1 MTPARPLL
9 LLSLLAAVIAG
20 AVTVPGPGESKL
32 IRQRIDDLLLR
43 RRNPA
48 PLPVDPPSPFVVLAN
63 PGAALLPAATEPTPA
78 PRLAEAPPGNAE
90 QLARLAS
97 RLRITGLIRLKDQ
110 LHVIINDSP
119 WREGDYIAVESGS
132 GLLQLQVLRIQT
144 GQLTLRLQDAELVMR
159 F

>member
-9 LLSLLAAVIAG
+9 LLALLAASIAG
-20 AVTVPGPGESKL
+20 AVTVPGAGESRL
-32 IRQRIDDLLLR
+32 IRQRIDELLLR

-48 PLPVDPPSPFVVLAN
+48 PLPMDPPSPFVVLAN
-63 PGAALLPAATEPTPA
+63 PGAALAPAATEPA
-78 PRLAEAPPGNAE
+78 PRRVEAPPGNAE

-97 RLRITGLIRLKDQ
+97 RLRITGLIRIKEQ

-119 WREGDYIAVESGS
+119 WKEGDYIAVESGT
-132 GLLQLQVLRIQT
+132 GLLQLQVLRVQA
-144 GQLTLRLQDAELVMR
+144 GQLTLRLEDAELVMR

>member
-1 MTPARPLL
+1 MSMTRPIVVIA
-9 LLSLLAAVIAG
+9 LLATGIAG
-20 AVTVPGPGESKL
+20 AVIVPDVSESRL
-32 IRQRIDDLLLR
+32 VRQRIDELLLR

-48 PLPVDPPSPFVVLAN
+48 PLPVDPPSPFIVLAN
-63 PGAALLPAATEPTPA
+63 PAGGLAPA
-78 PRLAEAPPGNAE
+78 PSEPPPVVRQPEAPPGNAE

-119 WREGDYIAVESGS
+119 WKEGDYIALESGT
-132 GLLQLQVLRIQT
+132 GLLQLQVLRVQA
-144 GQLTLRLQDAELVMR
+144 GQLTMRLGEAELVMR

>member
-9 LLSLLAAVIAG
+9 LLALLAASIAG
-20 AVTVPGPGESKL
+20 AVTVPSVGESRL
-32 IRQRIDDLLLR
+32 IRQRIDELLLR

-63 PGAALLPAATEPTPA
+63 PAGALTPAAAEPPPVRRVET
-78 PRLAEAPPGNAE
+78 PGNAE

-97 RLRITGLIRLKDQ
+97 RLRITGLIRIKDQ

-119 WREGDYIAVESGS
+119 WKDGDYIALETGT
-132 GLLQLQVLRIQT
+132 GLLQLQILRVQA
-144 GQLTLRLQDAELVMR
+144 GQLTMRLGEAELVMR

>member
-1 MTPARPLL
+1 MTSLRPLL
-9 LLSLLAAVIAG
+9 LLSLFAAGIAG
-20 AVTVPGPGESKL
+20 AVTVPGTGESRL
-32 IRQRIDDLLLR
+32 IRQRIDELLLR

-48 PLPVDPPSPFVVLAN
+48 PLPVEPPSPFGVLAN
-63 PGAALLPAATEPTPA
+63 PAAALASAPAEPP
-78 PRLAEAPPGNAE
+78 PVRRAETPGNAE

-97 RLRITGLIRLKDQ
+97 RLRITGLIRIKDQ

-119 WREGDYIAVESGS
+119 WKEGDYIAMESGT
-132 GLLQLQVLRIQT
+132 GLLQLQVLRIQA

>member
-1 MTPARPLL
+1 MTPARPFILL
-9 LLSLLAAVIAG
+9 ALLAASIAG
-20 AVTVPGPGESKL
+20 AVTVPGVGESRL
-32 IRQRIDDLLLR
+32 IRQRIDELLLR

-63 PGAALLPAATEPTPA
+63 PGAALKPAEPPPVRRVET
-78 PRLAEAPPGNAE
+78 PGNAE

-97 RLRITGLIRLKDQ
+97 RLRITGLIRIKDQ

-119 WREGDYIAVESGS
+119 WREGDYIAMESGT
-132 GLLQLQVLRIQT
+132 GLLQLQVTRIQA

>member
-9 LLSLLAAVIAG
+9 LLALLAASIAG
-20 AVTVPGPGESKL
+20 AVTVPGVGESKL
-32 IRQRIDDLLLR
+32 IRQRIDELLLR

-48 PLPVDPPSPFVVLAN
+48 PLPMDPPSPFVVLAN
-63 PGAALLPAATEPTPA
+63 PG
-78 PRLAEAPPGNAE
+78 APPGNAE

-97 RLRITGLIRLKDQ
+97 RLRITGLIRIKEQ

-119 WREGDYIAVESGS
+119 WKEGDYIAMESGS
-132 GLLQLQVLRIQT
+132 GLLQLQVLRIQA
-144 GQLTLRLQDAELVMR
+144 GQLTLRLEDAELVMR

>member
-1 MTPARPLL
+1 MIPARLILVIALL
-9 LLSLLAAVIAG
+9 TAGIAG

-32 IRQRIDDLLLR
+32 IRQRIDELLLR

-48 PLPVDPPSPFVVLAN
+48 PLPVEPPSPFVVLAN
-63 PGAALLPAATEPTPA
+63 PGAALVPVAAEPA
-78 PRLAEAPPGNAE
+78 PRRVEAPPGNAE

-119 WREGDYIAVESGS
+119 WREGDYIALETGT